1 MADLLWLDAVSENMF
16 ENDEK
21 VLERDVV
28 GVELP
33 PELDT
38 AVDDLVDI
46 HHTLSLIDII
56 GSEAYL

>member
-46 HHTLSLIDII
+46 HHTLSLIYII
-56 GSEAYL
+56 GSEASL

>member
-46 HHTLSLIDII
+46 HHTYVITHIH
-56 GSEAYL
+56 YQK